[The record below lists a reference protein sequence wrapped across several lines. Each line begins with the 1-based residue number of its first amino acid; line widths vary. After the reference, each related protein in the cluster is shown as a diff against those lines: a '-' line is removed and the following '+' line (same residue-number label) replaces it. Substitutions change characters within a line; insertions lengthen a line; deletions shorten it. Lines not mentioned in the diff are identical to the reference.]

1 MLLKQLSLDDKRDF
15 LCIAELLSLADKPIL
30 RVSEP
35 GLTIPASLA
44 GAGVVGAVVGAG
56 AVGGPVFDILSKWI
70 TPPRTIPRTIPA
82 GTISSIQR
90 GERESAAIAE
100 LVSICEKNGDA
111 ALDGAS
117 GARIGRKDIEWA
129 LVKRIGMLPR
139 HTAEEPAARATV
151 ALDVL
156 REVLKGRK
164 AEMPSVPKVMLF
176 ELMLFVLAK
185 GSISSI
191 EWQLLNEFRHH
202 HQLEKHVFD
211 DLLERAECAHRE
223 AQKTLAII
231 LE

>member
-15 LCIAELLSLADKPIL
+15 LCIAELLSLADKPLLLGDKFRI
-30 RVSEP
+30 RSVARTNF
-35 GLTIPASLA
+35 GTK
-44 GAGVVGAVVGAG
+44 
-56 AVGGPVFDILSKWI
+56 LSI
-70 TPPRTIPRTIPA
+70 
-82 GTISSIQR
+82 
-90 GERESAAIAE
+90 ERSDAE
-100 LVSICEKNGDA
+100 LAAMDELAWKCDSSDDA
-111 ALDGAS
+111 ILDYAS
-117 GARIGRKDIEWA
+117 GNRFGRMDIEPA
-129 LVKRIGMLPR
+129 LLKRFDKLPQD
-139 HTAEEPAARATV
+139 HTEEPAARATV
-151 ALDVL
+151 TLDVL

-176 ELMLFVLAK
+176 ELMLLALAK

-191 EWQLLNEFRHH
+191 EWQLLNEFMHH